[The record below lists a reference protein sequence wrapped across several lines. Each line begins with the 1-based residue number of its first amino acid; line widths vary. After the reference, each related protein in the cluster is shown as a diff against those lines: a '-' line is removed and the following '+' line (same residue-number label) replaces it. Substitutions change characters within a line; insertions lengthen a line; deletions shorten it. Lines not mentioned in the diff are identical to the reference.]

1 MRPAL
6 KSALFFALT
15 WSLIKMAFYYIG
27 LFQDDI
33 FVPGLINNLFL
44 LSAISVGLY
53 FEKKREG
60 FGQGTALSD
69 IKHSMM
75 AGAPYAL
82 LVAIFM
88 YFYYTDINPAYVE
101 TRISDRMDLVYNA
114 MERESYVDS
123 LKVQSP
129 EYKVLTNEEIY
140 TDIRIST
147 VSAYSPKALLTF
159 SLLGLMILGFTY
171 SIFITVIFRKIL
183 LRDFYPNNS
192 K

>member
-1 MRPAL
+1 
-6 KSALFFALT
+6 
-15 WSLIKMAFYYIG
+15 MAFFYSG
-27 LFQDDI
+27 LFQNDI
-33 FVPGLINNLFL
+33 FIPGLINNLFL
-44 LSAISVGLY
+44 LAAISVGLY

-69 IKHSMM
+69 IKHSMI

-88 YFYYTDINPAYVE
+88 YFYYTDINPEYVE

-114 MERESYVDS
+114 MDREIYMDS

-192 K
+192 

>member
-15 WSLIKMAFYYIG
+15 WSLIKMAFFYSG
-27 LFQDDI
+27 LFQNDI
-33 FVPGLINNLFL
+33 FIPGLINNLFL
-44 LSAISVGLY
+44 LAAISVGLY

-69 IKHSMM
+69 IKHSMI

-88 YFYYTDINPAYVE
+88 YFYYTDINPEYVE

-114 MERESYVDS
+114 MERDSYMDS

>member
-15 WSLIKMAFYYIG
+15 WSLIKMAFYYSG

-33 FVPGLINNLFL
+33 FVPGLMNNLFL

-69 IKHSMM
+69 IKHSMI

-140 TDIRIST
+140 NDIRIST

>member
-6 KSALFFALT
+6 KSALFFAIT
-15 WSLIKMAFYYIG
+15 WSLIKMGFFYLD

-33 FVPGLINNLFL
+33 FIPGLINNLFL
-44 LSAISVGLY
+44 LAAISIGLY
-53 FEKKREG
+53 YEKKREG

-69 IKHSMM
+69 IKHSMI

-88 YFYYTDINPAYVE
+88 YFYYTDINPDYVE

-123 LKVQSP
+123 LKIQSP
-129 EYKVLTNEEIY
+129 EFKVLTNEEIY
-140 TDIRIST
+140 SEIRVST

-183 LRDFYPNNS
+183 LRDFYSNS
-192 K
+192 SN

>member
-15 WSLIKMAFYYIG
+15 WSLIKMAFYYSG

-69 IKHSMM
+69 IKHSMIV
-75 AGAPYAL
+75 GAPYAL

>member
-15 WSLIKMAFYYIG
+15 WSLIKMAFFYLG
-27 LFQDDI
+27 VLQDDI
-33 FVPGLINNLFL
+33 FIPGLINNLFL
-44 LSAISVGLY
+44 LTAISIGLY
-53 FEKKREG
+53 YEKKKEG
-60 FGQGTALSD
+60 FGEGTALSD
-69 IKHSMM
+69 IKHSMI

-88 YFYYTDINPAYVE
+88 FFYYSDINPDYVE
-101 TRISDRMDLVYNA
+101 KRITDRMDLVYNA

-123 LKVQSP
+123 LKVQSQ

-140 TDIRIST
+140 SEIRVST
-147 VSAYSPKALLTF
+147 VSAYSPRALLTF

-171 SIFITVIFRKIL
+171 SIFITAIFRKIL
-183 LRDFYPNNS
+183 LRDYY

>member
-15 WSLIKMAFYYIG
+15 WSLIKMAFYYSG

-33 FVPGLINNLFL
+33 FVPGLMNNLFL

-69 IKHSMM
+69 IKHSMI

>member
-15 WSLIKMAFYYIG
+15 WSLIKMAFYYSR

-33 FVPGLINNLFL
+33 FVPGLMNNLFL

-69 IKHSMM
+69 IKHSMI

-140 TDIRIST
+140 NDIRIST

>member
-1 MRPAL
+1 
-6 KSALFFALT
+6 
-15 WSLIKMAFYYIG
+15 MAFFYSG
-27 LFQDDI
+27 LFQNDI
-33 FVPGLINNLFL
+33 FIPGLINNLFL
-44 LSAISVGLY
+44 LAAISVGLY

-69 IKHSMM
+69 IKHSMI

-88 YFYYTDINPAYVE
+88 YFYYTDINPEYVE

-114 MERESYVDS
+114 MERDSYMDS

>member
-1 MRPAL
+1 
-6 KSALFFALT
+6 
-15 WSLIKMAFYYIG
+15 MAFYYSG

-33 FVPGLINNLFL
+33 FVPGLMNNLFL

-69 IKHSMM
+69 IKHSMI

-192 K
+192 Q